1 MPITVLCKVVD
12 NFGDIGVVW
21 RLCCQLSNQI
31 KKENL
36 TSKINLIVDDL
47 ASFNKICNSVD
58 FSKSFQVIDE
68 INIYEMNTLQSVFC
82 IEREDDVFFTYD
94 AMFSREN
101 DETAVVTYEINGLA
115 GVFIIDLQTQGVA
128 SF

>member
-58 FSKSFQVIDE
+58 FSKSFQVVDE
-68 INIYEMNTLQSVFC
+68 INVYNW
-82 IEREDDVFFTYD
+82 
-94 AMFSREN
+94 N
-101 DETAVVTYEINGLA
+101 DEKLCYDEFSKNDGENLSVILE
-115 GVFIIDLQTQGVA
+115 VFQCGRPA
-128 SF
+128 WM